1 MPEEY
6 LILDDAALIRQCDV
20 DCYRASG
27 PGGQKRNKTS
37 SAVRL
42 RHQPTGLA
50 AIANE
55 DRSQHVNKRR
65 ALRRLRETI
74 ALEMRGEV
82 DADNYRPS
90 ERLASCIS
98 KDGRIVV
105 GRRDVRYS
113 LIVSEILDLLA
124 AAEMRVSRAAE
135 LVGVSTA
142 HLVQFL
148 LREANV
154 GQRVN
159 QMRAKVGAKPL
170 RRNG

>member
-1 MPEEY
+1 MPDEY
-6 LILDDAALIRQCDV
+6 LILDDAALIQQCEV

-74 ALEMRGEV
+74 ALEVRGEV
-82 DADNYRPS
+82 DVEHYRPS
-90 ERLASCIS
+90 KRLEDCIS
-98 KDGRIVV
+98 KDGRILV
-105 GRRDVRYS
+105 GQRDERYS

-135 LVGVSTA
+135 MIGVSTA

-148 LREANV
+148 LSQAHV
-154 GQRVN
+154 SQRVN
-159 QMRAKVGAKPL
+159 QMRAAVGAKPL
-170 RRNG
+170 RKSG